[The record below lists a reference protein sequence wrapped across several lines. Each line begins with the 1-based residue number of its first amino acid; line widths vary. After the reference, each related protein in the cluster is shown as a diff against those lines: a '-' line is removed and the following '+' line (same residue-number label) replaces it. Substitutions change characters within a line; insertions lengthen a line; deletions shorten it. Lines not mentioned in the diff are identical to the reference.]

1 MTNNANGNETLI
13 NRILRLNPNADKTNL
28 EKLTTAELQQRLIN
42 SQQRRIADLQPSST
56 VGTDLGG
63 RRDDVINELMSG
75 GGFSQQALNSFT
87 DQELMDA
94 LRERD
99 TYGREYNRRT
109 QDRKDSLA
117 DFGTQLSML
126 TGSKQR
132 QAEQQGRVAQNLER
146 TRGLAGMMNNF

>member
-1 MTNNANGNETLI
+1 MTNNANSNQGLI
-13 NRILRLNPNADKTNL
+13 NRILRLNPNADETNL
-28 EKLTTAELQQRLIN
+28 EKLTTAQLQQKLIN
-42 SQQRRIADLQPSST
+42 AQQQRITDLRPSST
-56 VGTDLGG
+56 VGTDLGR
-63 RRDDVINELMSG
+63 RRDNVINELMSG

-87 DQELMDA
+87 DQELKDA
-94 LRERD
+94 LNERNA
-99 TYGREYNRRT
+99 YEREYNRRT
-109 QDRKDSLA
+109 QDRRDSLA

>member
-1 MTNNANGNETLI
+1 MANNANSNKGLI
-13 NRILRLNPNADKTNL
+13 DRILRLNPNADETNL
-28 EKLTTAELQQRLIN
+28 EKLTTAQLQQRLAN
-42 SQQRRIADLQPSST
+42 LQGDNMNTSST

-63 RRDDVINELMSG
+63 RRDNIINELMSG
-75 GGFSQQALNSFT
+75 GGFSRQALNSFT
-87 DQELMDA
+87 DQELKDA
-94 LRERD
+94 MNERD

-109 QDRKDSLA
+109 QDRRDSLA